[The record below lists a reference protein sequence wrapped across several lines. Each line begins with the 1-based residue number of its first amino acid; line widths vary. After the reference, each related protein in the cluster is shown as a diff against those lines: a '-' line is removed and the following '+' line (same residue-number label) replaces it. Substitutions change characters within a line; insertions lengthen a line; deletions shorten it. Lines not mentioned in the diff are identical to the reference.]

1 MVGLGCRSLTI
12 LVYAGAQ
19 VVLMILWVID
29 WLCWDQEESSTGIS
43 WTIATFFWYC
53 AFLPAVFLGFF
64 AGIIGTRELTLQ
76 Q

>member
-1 MVGLGCRSLTI
+1 
-12 LVYAGAQ
+12 
-19 VVLMILWVID
+19 MILWVID